1 MSRAVV
7 IVRHKADRE
16 LLKKWADGV
25 PVGTRTEWKAPKRS
39 IPQND
44 RMWSM
49 LTEVSNQITY
59 KGVKLTP
66 DDLKLVFLD
75 ALKHE
80 VRLVPNLEGT
90 GFVNLG
96 CSSSDLTKD
105 EMSNLIELIFK
116 YGAEHGVIFRGEK

>member
-7 IVRHKADRE
+7 IIRHPADRE
-16 LLKKWADGV
+16 LLKRWADGV

-80 VRLVPNLEGT
+80 VRLVPNLGGD

-96 CSSSDLTKD
+96 RSSSDLTKD

-116 YGAEHGVIFRGEK
+116 YGAEHGVVFKGD